1 MRRTPAEPERRAPSP
16 RSVIVPP
23 RREPGGAPRWLRR
36 GAFGVAL
43 LALVAAVPL
52 LARVGWRHAIAA
64 NSEAAAASAADVN
77 APGYRAV
84 VSPTPTLLV
93 VHRSPE
99 GRLAGVS
106 MLARTGDD
114 SGAVLL
120 IPTSLVVDGGSG
132 RARTL
137 ASVFAAGGVDEVGAA
152 VARALHLGFDR
163 VVALDAADWASAA
176 GATVVVVDNPDELS
190 GPDGEV
196 RFETGRLTLR
206 AEDIEPYLRL
216 RKASEEDRGRLFRN
230 DLLWTAWMKALAK
243 APADPTAD
251 PFTTML
257 HNLAKGTVEV
267 VELPVM
273 PADVTMSAK
282 VETGVAATAGSGQ
295 GVGGVGE
302 RETYYVVDADLM
314 TALVSMIVPFPSA
327 ARPGDRVRVRLLD
340 GVGDQAAALS
350 VSAKLVPAGAE
361 ITVFG
366 NANRF
371 DYANTTVEFF
381 DEAQRNHATTMAAAL
396 GVTSAVFNPT
406 GDATVDV
413 SVIVGRD
420 LAGPGVDPKVV
431 APATTTGR

>member
-1 MRRTPAEPERRAPSP
+1 VRRTSAEPEHRAPAP

-36 GAFGVAL
+36 LAFVVAL
-43 LALVAAVPL
+43 VALVAAVPV
-52 LARVGWRHAIAA
+52 LARTGWRHAIAA
-64 NSEAAAASAADVN
+64 NHEAAAAGAADVN

-84 VSPTPTLLV
+84 VSPTPTMLA
-93 VHRSPE
+93 VHRSPD

-114 SGAVLL
+114 SGAVVL
-120 IPTSLVVDGGSG
+120 IPTSLVVDGESG

-137 ASVFAAGGVDEVGAA
+137 ASVFASGGIDEVAAA
-152 VARALHLGFDR
+152 VARTLHLGFDR

-176 GATVVVVDNPDELS
+176 GTTTIVVDNPDELT

-216 RKASEEDRGRLFRN
+216 RKAAEEDRGRLFRN

-243 APADPTAD
+243 SPGASAAD

-257 HNLAKGTVEV
+257 HAMAEGAVEV
-267 VELPVM
+267 VELPVK
-273 PADVTMSAK
+273 PADATTAAK
-282 VETGVAATAGSGQ
+282 VETGVSATTGPGAGA
-295 GVGGVGE
+295 GGTSD
-302 RETYYVVDADLM
+302 RETYYVVDTDPM
-314 TALVSMIVPFPSA
+314 TTLLSTVVPFPSA

-340 GVGDQAAALS
+340 GVGDQPAALA

-366 NANRF
+366 NADRF
-371 DYANTTVEFF
+371 DYAKTMVEFF

-420 LAGPGVDPKVV
+420 LSGPGVDPKVV
-431 APATTTGR
+431 APVPTTGR